1 MADAG
6 SESTKKAPSRIVV
19 GVDGS
24 DSAKAALAWAAGQ
37 ALLTGASLQVV
48 ICWEIP
54 STYGWATP
62 LPEDLDF
69 EADARKVLTQTVAEI
84 VGPEESERLKLTLSI
99 VEGHPAAVLLRESKG
114 AALAVV
120 GSRGHGSFSGMLL
133 GSVGLHLA
141 THAPCPVV
149 IVRDGAELPA
159 RPEESDFRP

>member
-6 SESTKKAPSRIVV
+6 SASTEKAPSRIVV

-48 ICWEIP
+48 ISWEIP

-69 EADARKVLTQTVAEI
+69 EADARKVLTETVAEV
-84 VGPEESERLKLTLSI
+84 VGSEESERLELTLSI
-99 VEGHPAAVLLRESKG
+99 VEGHPAAVLLREAKG
-114 AALAVV
+114 SALVVV

-141 THAPCPVV
+141 THASCPVV
-149 IVRDGAELPA
+149 IVRDGAEMAA
-159 RPEESDFRP
+159 RPEDSDLLP